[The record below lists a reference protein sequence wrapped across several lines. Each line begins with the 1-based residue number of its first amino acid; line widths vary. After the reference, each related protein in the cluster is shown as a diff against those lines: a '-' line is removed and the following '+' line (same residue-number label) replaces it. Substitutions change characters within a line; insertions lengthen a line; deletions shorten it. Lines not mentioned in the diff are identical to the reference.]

1 MRLKGLKVMQFKIF
15 QNLNFFVGFF
25 HMLKNAGKGKLVNAF
40 RVNIYKLKV
49 NAVIKLNKMYFGF

>member
-1 MRLKGLKVMQFKIF
+1 MQFKIF

-25 HMLKNAGKGKLVNAF
+25 HMLKNSGKGKLVNAF
-40 RVNIYKLKV
+40 RVNIYKLKL